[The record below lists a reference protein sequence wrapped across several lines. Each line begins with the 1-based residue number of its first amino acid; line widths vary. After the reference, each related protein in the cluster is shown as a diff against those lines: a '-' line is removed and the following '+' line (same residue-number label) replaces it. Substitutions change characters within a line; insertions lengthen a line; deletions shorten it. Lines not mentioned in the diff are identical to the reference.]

1 MLPHLDAA
9 FNLARH
15 LSRSQHDAEDVVQD
29 AYLRAWRHYAS
40 FRGDNARGWLLAIVR
55 HAALSH
61 RRRDTVAD
69 LTDEF
74 NDAMHSEAV
83 ASEAADEQLDRDEA
97 SARLHRALDALPF
110 KFREVL
116 VLRELEELSYQDIG
130 RIVRAP
136 VGTVMSR
143 LSRARARLDVMLT
156 RLRRDDL

>member
-83 ASEAADEQLDRDEA
+83 ASAAADEQLDRDEA
-97 SARLHRALDALPF
+97 SAQLHRALDALPF

>member
-97 SARLHRALDALPF
+97 SAQLHRALDALPF

>member
-29 AYLRAWRHYAS
+29 AYLRAWRHHAS

-97 SARLHRALDALPF
+97 SAQLHRALDALPF